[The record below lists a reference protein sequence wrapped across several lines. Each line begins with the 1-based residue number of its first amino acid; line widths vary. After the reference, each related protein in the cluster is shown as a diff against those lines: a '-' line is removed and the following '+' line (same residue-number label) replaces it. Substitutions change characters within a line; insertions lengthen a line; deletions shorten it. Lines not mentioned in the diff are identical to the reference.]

1 MHDCFEKASSRAA
14 LCNTGAAIFIK
25 LLKIEEQFQ
34 FLITRPTR
42 LIGIILFAEN
52 EMPVIWNLKIV
63 Q

>member
-1 MHDCFEKASSRAA
+1 MHDCFEKASCRTA
-14 LCNTGAAIFIK
+14 LCNIGAK

-52 EMPVIWNLKIV
+52 EMPVIWNVKIV